1 MQNQPKKLL
10 DQVRDA
16 IRLKHYSYRTE
27 ETYVQWIVR
36 YILFHNKR
44 HPKEMGVPEIE
55 KFLTHLAV
63 EGNVAAA
70 TQNQALNAILFLY
83 RQVLQQE
90 LDSRINAIR
99 AKRPQQIPIVL
110 SPDEAFAIIQQ
121 TTGVH
126 RLMLQLL
133 YCSGLCLRECMGHES
148 KTSTLPNLNWSS
160 AAAKVVRIESHCY
173 RKASS
178 NHCNCTFNKFAS
190 SISKI

>member
-1 MQNQPKKLL
+1 MFPPIILFKVDLLNFSIYCNIMQNPPKKLL
-10 DQVRDA
+10 DQVRDI

-44 HPKEMGVPEIE
+44 HPKDMGVPEIE
-55 KFLTHLAV
+55 EFLTHLAV

-83 RQVLQQE
+83 RQVLQIE
-90 LDSRINAIR
+90 LADRINAIR

-126 RLMLQLL
+126 RLI
-133 YCSGLCLRECMGHES
+133 
-148 KTSTLPNLNWSS
+148 PS
-160 AAAKVVRIESHCY
+160 ARVATPIP
-173 RKASS
+173 ASPWAFPS
-178 NHCNCTFNKFAS
+178 PQAPV
-190 SISKI
+190 

>member
-1 MQNQPKKLL
+1 MQNPPKKLL

-55 KFLTHLAV
+55 EFLTHLAV
-63 EGNVAAA
+63 EGNFAAA

-83 RQVLQQE
+83 RQVLQIE
-90 LDSRINAIR
+90 LEDRINAIR

-133 YCSGLCLRECMGHES
+133 YGSGLRLRECMELRS
-148 KTSTLPNLNWSS
+148 KISTSPSLKWSS
-160 AAAKVVRIESHCY
+160 AAAKVVRIELHCY
-173 RKASS
+173 RKASL
-178 NHCNCTFNKFAS
+178 NRCKFTFNKFAR